1 MWLRRRPVR
10 KGRARSTR
18 SASLGEFEHL
28 LLLTVLRLGADA
40 YGLEIAKELASYFN
54 AMSMRLVS
62 GRAFDGRDERL
73 TTALRG
79 NNAWCAV
86 LGK

>member
-1 MWLRRRPVR
+1 
-10 KGRARSTR
+10 
-18 SASLGEFEHL
+18 
-28 LLLTVLRLGADA
+28 VLRLGADA

-73 TTALRG
+73 TTAPRG